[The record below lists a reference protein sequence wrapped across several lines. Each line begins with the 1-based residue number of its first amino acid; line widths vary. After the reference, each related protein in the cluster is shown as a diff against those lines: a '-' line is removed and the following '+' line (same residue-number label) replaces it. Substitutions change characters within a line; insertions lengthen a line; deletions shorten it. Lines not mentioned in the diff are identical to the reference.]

1 MTADEPITG
10 LLPFRLAV
18 TLYASAVIPLA
29 TITCCLVYAATDRS
43 VAALAVTDVA
53 LGIVAARWH
62 ERPVAWIQRYLARKP
77 TPGE

>member
-1 MTADEPITG
+1 VTADQPAA

-18 TLYASAVIPLA
+18 TLYVAAVIPL
-29 TITCCLVYAATDRS
+29 TVITCCLVYAATDRS

-62 ERPVAWIQRYLARKP
+62 ARPVAWIQRYLARKP
-77 TPGE
+77 APGE